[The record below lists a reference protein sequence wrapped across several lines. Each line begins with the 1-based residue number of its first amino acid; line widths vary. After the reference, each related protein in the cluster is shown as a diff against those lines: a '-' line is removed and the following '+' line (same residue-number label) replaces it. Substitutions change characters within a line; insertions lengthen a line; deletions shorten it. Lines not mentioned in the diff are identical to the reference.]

1 MRLADY
7 PLSVVRVACEKCG
20 RAGQYRRATL
30 IARFGSN
37 IPLPDLRFEIASDCP
52 RAAEPRLGTD
62 ACGIVYPDLWT
73 RWKMDTEA

>member
-7 PLSVVRVACEKCG
+7 PFPIVRVTCEKCG

-30 IARFGSN
+30 IARFGLN

-62 ACGIVYPDLWT
+62 ACGIVFPDLRAQWE
-73 RWKMDTEA
+73 KDKGA